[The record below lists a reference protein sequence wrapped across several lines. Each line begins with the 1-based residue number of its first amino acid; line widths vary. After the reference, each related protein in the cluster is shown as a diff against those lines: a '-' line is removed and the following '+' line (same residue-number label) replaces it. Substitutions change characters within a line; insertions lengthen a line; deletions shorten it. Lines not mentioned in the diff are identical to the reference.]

1 MLNKLKEF
9 FKTEKSQKADDSQK
23 GGKLGALNII
33 GIVLCIL
40 LVPVL
45 VINCTLIIQSMIHE
59 DEVPSFGKYIPL
71 IVLTES
77 MEPAIYPGDMII
89 CEKVNPEDLEVGD
102 VISFFDPASSASAVV
117 THRIERKEIDEKTGK
132 LMFYTVGDNNNL
144 ADKEPVPAENI
155 IGKWNDGARIAF
167 VGSIILFMQSTLGLI
182 VCVLLPVA
190 ALILIE
196 VLRRRK
202 SDNQKQGDI
211 DALKAELEA
220 LKAAQGQKETA
231 PEAVK
236 AEAETVAATT
246 NDATEENTPKT
257 DA

>member
-1 MLNKLKEF
+1 MLNKLKEL
-9 FKTEKSQKADDSQK
+9 FKSKKAQKDGEQK
-23 GGKLGALNII
+23 ERQPIGALNIV
-33 GIVLCIL
+33 GIVICVL

-45 VINCTLIIQSMIHE
+45 IVNCTLIIQSMIHE

-77 MEPAIYPGDMII
+77 MEPAIMSGDLII
-89 CEKVNPEDLEVGD
+89 CQKADAEDLDVGD
-102 VISFFDPASSASAVV
+102 VISYFDPKSSASAVV
-117 THRIERKEIDEKTGK
+117 TPRIAEKRVEDGK
-132 LMFYTVGDNNNL
+132 IIFRTEGDNNDI
-144 ADKEPVPAENI
+144 ADNWDVPAENL
-155 IGKWNDGARIAF
+155 IGKWNEGARIPF

-190 ALILIE
+190 ALILVE

-202 SDNQKQGDI
+202 SDNKKQGDI

-236 AEAETVAATT
+236 AEEEKVEAAI
-246 NDATEENTPKT
+246 EEKSEQTSNT

>member
-1 MLNKLKEF
+1 MLNKLKEL
-9 FKTEKSQKADDSQK
+9 FKSKKAQKDGEQK
-23 GGKLGALNII
+23 ERQPIGALNIV
-33 GIVLCIL
+33 GIVICVL

-45 VINCTLIIQSMIHE
+45 IVNCTLIIQSMIHE

-77 MEPAIYPGDMII
+77 MEPAIMSGDLII
-89 CEKVNPEDLEVGD
+89 CQKADAEDLDVGD
-102 VISFFDPASSASAVV
+102 VISYFDPKSSASAVV
-117 THRIERKEIDEKTGK
+117 THRISEKRVEDGK
-132 LMFYTVGDNNNL
+132 IIFRTEGDNNDI
-144 ADKEPVPAENI
+144 ADNWDVPAENL
-155 IGKWNDGARIAF
+155 IGKWNEGARIPF

-190 ALILIE
+190 ALILVE

-202 SDNQKQGDI
+202 SDNKKQGDI

-236 AEAETVAATT
+236 AEEEKVEAAI
-246 NDATEENTPKT
+246 EEKSEQTSNT

>member
-9 FKTEKSQKADDSQK
+9 FKIGQSKSNDEQKD
-23 GGKLGALNII
+23 GKAVGTLNII
-33 GIVLCIL
+33 GIVLCVL

-45 VINCTLIIQSMIHE
+45 IINCTLIIQSMIHE

-77 MEPAIYPGDMII
+77 MEPAIRSGDMII
-89 CEKVNPEDLEVGD
+89 CQKVNPEDLEIGD
-102 VISFFDPASSASAVV
+102 VISYFDPKSSASSVI
-117 THRIERKEIDEKTGK
+117 THRIDGKWVDEKTGK
-132 LMFYTVGDNNNL
+132 LVFHTVGDNNDL
-144 ADKEPVPAENI
+144 TDTWDVPAENI

-190 ALILIE
+190 ALIIIE

-202 SDNQKQGDI
+202 SDNKKQGDI

-220 LKAAQGQKETA
+220 LKAAQAQKEEA
-231 PEAVK
+231 PA
-236 AEAETVAATT
+236 AEQAEEEMVAAVT
-246 NDATEENTPKT
+246 DSATEENTPNT

>member
-102 VISFFDPASSASAVV
+102 VISYFDPQSSASSVV
-117 THRIERKEIDEKTGK
+117 THRIDGKREEDGK
-132 LMFYTVGDNNNL
+132 LIFHTAGDNNNL
-144 ADKEPVPAENI
+144 PDTWDVPAENI

-167 VGSIILFMQSTLGLI
+167 LGSIILFMQSTLGLI

-202 SDNQKQGDI
+202 SDNKKQGDI

-220 LKAAQGQKETA
+220 FKAAQAQKEQA

-246 NDATEENTPKT
+246 NGATEENTPKT

>member
-9 FKTEKSQKADDSQK
+9 FKTEESQKADDSQK

-102 VISFFDPASSASAVV
+102 VISYFDPQSSASSVV
-117 THRIERKEIDEKTGK
+117 THRIDGKREEDGK
-132 LMFYTVGDNNNL
+132 LIFHTAGDNNNL
-144 ADKEPVPAENI
+144 PDTWDVPAENI

-202 SDNQKQGDI
+202 SDNKKQGDI

-220 LKAAQGQKETA
+220 LKAAQAQKEQA

-246 NDATEENTPKT
+246 NGATEENTPKT